1 MINIKIV
8 SGLMEVPSINDGE
21 NKVNNNKM
29 DSILIF
35 KSVRIM
41 FKVFHEIFVV
51 HTGRKIFIR
60 IQINISFK

>member
-8 SGLMEVPSINDGE
+8 SGLMEVPSINGGE

-35 KSVRIM
+35 KLVRIM
-41 FKVFHEIFVV
+41 FKVFYEIFVV
-51 HTGRKIFIR
+51 HIGRKISIR

>member
-8 SGLMEVPSINDGE
+8 SGLMEVPSINGGE

-35 KSVRIM
+35 KSVNIM
-41 FKVFHEIFVV
+41 FKVFHEIFIVNI
-51 HTGRKIFIR
+51 GRKISIR
-60 IQINISFK
+60 M